1 VRAVL
6 DPNVLIS
13 ALLSR
18 DGNPARVLRGW
29 LDGVFEL
36 IVSDQLLTELERAL
50 SYPKLRDRVEPSEAI
65 EFIELLRRAARMYD
79 DPDDPPSVRS
89 PDSGDDYLIAL
100 AETAQAMIVSGDRHL
115 LGLAGQVPVFSPADC
130 LTLTELDRRP

>member
-18 DGNPARVLRGW
+18 DGVPARVLRAW
-29 LDGVFEL
+29 LDGAFEL
-36 IVSDQLLTELERAL
+36 IVSDRLLAELERDLA
-50 SYPKLRDRVEPSEAI
+50 YPKLRKRVEPSEAI
-65 EFIELLRRAARMYD
+65 EFIDLLRRSARLLD

-89 PDSGDDYLIAL
+89 PDPGDDYVIAL
-100 AETAQAMIVSGDRHL
+100 AETAQALIVSGDRHL
-115 LGLAGQVPVFSPADC
+115 LGLAQHCPVLSPADF
-130 LTLTELDRRP
+130 LAELSRRP